1 MSDKRRFI
9 IIFISL
15 TLGSILSIWIVKM
28 RVGNLSP
35 QSYMQLIF
43 NFVFAAAI
51 VVGIAVLFKKMN
63 NDDKKKL

>member
-1 MSDKRRFI
+1 MSDKRRFV

-15 TLGSILSIWIVKM
+15 TLGSILSIWIIKM
-28 RVGNLSP
+28 RVGSLSP

-43 NFVFAAAI
+43 NFIFAAAI

>member
-1 MSDKRRFI
+1 
-9 IIFISL
+9 
-15 TLGSILSIWIVKM
+15 M

-51 VVGIAVLFKKMN
+51 VIGIALLFKKMN